1 MISVKQ
7 THSLIGLF
15 VSRKCAKKIDKGNCL
30 RMNYNRL
37 FLFFTLAFAFIACNN
52 QDQNLNEGIVK
63 EEFGQLDDGRTVHQF
78 TLTNENDIE
87 IKIINYGGIITSLKT
102 PDRDGNLDNVV
113 LGFDNLEDYQN
124 DNPYF
129 GALIG
134 RYGNRIE
141 RGAFELNGTEFQ
153 LTINDGEN
161 HLHGGEQGFDSVFWN
176 AEIIDDSSLQ
186 LSYVS
191 SDGEEGYP
199 GNLQV
204 TVTYRLT
211 DDNDLRIDFEATT
224 DQATPVNLTAH
235 SYFNLTGDPSKDIL
249 DHQLLLHAGNF
260 TPVNSQLIPTG
271 EIASVE
277 NTPFDFTDLHTIGS
291 RISEVE
297 GGYDHNFVL
306 DKEGAEETIAAELV
320 DEQSGRKLT
329 VLTTEPGIQF
339 YSGNF
344 LDGSLVN
351 ENGIQLEQYS
361 GLCLEPQHFPNS
373 PNEPEFPS
381 TILQPGETFSSAI
394 VYRFSVE

>member
-1 MISVKQ
+1 
-7 THSLIGLF
+7 
-15 VSRKCAKKIDKGNCL
+15 
-30 RMNYNRL
+30 MNYHRIL
-37 FLFFTLAFAFIACNN
+37 IFFALTFVFIACNY
-52 QDQNLNEGIVK
+52 QDQTIIEGIVK

-102 PDRDGNLDNVV
+102 HDRDGNLENVV

-141 RGAFELNGTEFQ
+141 RGAFELNGTEYQ

-176 AEIIDDSSLQ
+176 AEIIDNSTLQ
-186 LSYVS
+186 LSYAS
-191 SDGEEGYP
+191 PDGEEGYP

-204 TVTYRLT
+204 TVTYQLT
-211 DDNDLRIDFEATT
+211 AENELRIDYKAST

-235 SYFNLTGDPSKDIL
+235 SYFNLTGDPSNDIL
-249 DHQLLLHAGNF
+249 DHQLKLHADSY

-277 NTPFDFTDLHTIGS
+277 NTPFDFTDLKKIGS
-291 RISEVE
+291 RISQVE

-306 DKEGAEETIAAELV
+306 DKEAAEETIAAELV
-320 DEQSGRKLT
+320 DKQSGRKLT

-344 LDGSLVN
+344 LDGSLEN
-351 ENGIQLEQYS
+351 ENDTQLEQYS

-381 TILQPGETFSSAI
+381 TILYPDETYSSAI

>member
-1 MISVKQ
+1 
-7 THSLIGLF
+7 
-15 VSRKCAKKIDKGNCL
+15 
-30 RMNYNRL
+30 MNYPRL
-37 FLFFTLAFAFIACNN
+37 FLFVALAFVFITCNN
-52 QDQNLNEGIVK
+52 KDQTINKGIVK
-63 EEFGQLDDGRTVHQF
+63 EEFGQLNDGQTVHQF

-102 PDRDGNLDNVV
+102 PDRDGNLENVV
-113 LGFDNLEDYQN
+113 LGFDNLEDYQKE
-124 DNPYF
+124 NPYF

-141 RGAFELNGTEFQ
+141 KGAFELNGKDYQ

-161 HLHGGEQGFDSVFWN
+161 HLHGGEQGFDKVLWS
-176 AEIIDDSSLQ
+176 AETIDDSILQ
-186 LSYVS
+186 LSYLS
-191 SDGEEGYP
+191 PDGEEGYP

-211 DDNDLRIDFEATT
+211 EDNELRIDYEATT

-235 SYFNLTGDPSKDIL
+235 SYFNLTGDPSNDIL
-249 DHQLLLHAGNF
+249 DHQLKLNAENY
-260 TPVNSQLIPTG
+260 TPVNNQLIPTG
-271 EIASVE
+271 EIAPVQGS
-277 NTPFDFTDLHTIGS
+277 PFDFSNAQVIGS
-291 RISEVE
+291 RISQVD

-306 DKEGAEETIAAELV
+306 DKEASEETVAAELL

-344 LDGSLVN
+344 LDGTLEN
-351 ENGIQLEQYS
+351 ENGISLEQYS

-381 TILQPGETFSSAI
+381 TILQPDESYKSSI
-394 VYRFSVE
+394 VYRFDVE